1 MGNNASDIYQ
11 SLKLSSKETRLTN
24 VKPKFKEH
32 FKGRVEVALI
42 FEGTQFVRRLQ
53 LDKEGGYA
61 IYRRPPDTGL
71 RFVLSGI
78 YWIKWPKRKYC
89 AIYSLGED

>member
-32 FKGRVEVALI
+32 FKGKVEIALV

-61 IYRRPPDTGL
+61 FYRRSPETGL
-71 RFVLSGI
+71 RLFYRGSTGSNGSNANIVQFT
-78 YWIKWPKRKYC
+78 
-89 AIYSLGED
+89 A

>member
-1 MGNNASDIYQ
+1 MGNNAADIYQ

-32 FKGRVEVALI
+32 FKGIVEVALI
-42 FEGTQFVRRLQ
+42 FEGTQLRRLQ

-61 IYRRPPDTGL
+61 IYRRSPETGL
-71 RFVLSGI
+71 RLFYRGSTGSNGPNANIVQFT
-78 YWIKWPKRKYC
+78 
-89 AIYSLGED
+89 A

>member
-32 FKGRVEVALI
+32 FKGIVEVALI

-61 IYRRPPDTGL
+61 IYRRPPETGL
-71 RFVLSGI
+71 RLFYRGSTGSNGPNANIVQFT
-78 YWIKWPKRKYC
+78 
-89 AIYSLGED
+89 A